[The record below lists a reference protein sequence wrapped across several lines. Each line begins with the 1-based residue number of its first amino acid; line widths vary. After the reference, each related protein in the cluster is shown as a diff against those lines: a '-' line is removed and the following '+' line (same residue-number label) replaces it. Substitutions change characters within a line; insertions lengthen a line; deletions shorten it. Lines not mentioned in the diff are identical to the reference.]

1 MLIICFRCGTEKQD
15 PFQVCTKCKSQPAT
29 EEEMVLSALLTE
41 YLLDHETLVKAAESD
56 SRRDPKKISKA
67 AYDLIAGFLR
77 EDGFLP
83 IKPRLR
89 LVSSRPKTEA
99 Q

>member
-1 MLIICFRCGTEKQD
+1 MLIICFRCGSEKED
-15 PFQVCTKCKSQPAT
+15 PFQVCARCKSQPET
-29 EEEMVLSALLTE
+29 EEEMVLSALLSE
-41 YLLDHETLVKAAESD
+41 YLLDREALSRAAESD
-56 SRRDPKKISKA
+56 RYRDPKKISKA

-83 IKPRLR
+83 TKPQLR

>member
-1 MLIICFRCGTEKQD
+1 MMIICFDCGSEKEG
-15 PFQVCTKCKSQPAT
+15 PFQVCATCKSQPET
-29 EEEMVLSALLTE
+29 EEEMVLSALLSE
-41 YLLDHETLVKAAESD
+41 YLLDREALSRAAESD
-56 SRRDPKKISKA
+56 RYRDPKKISKT

-83 IKPRLR
+83 TRPQLR
-89 LVSSRPKTEA
+89 LVSSRSKTEA